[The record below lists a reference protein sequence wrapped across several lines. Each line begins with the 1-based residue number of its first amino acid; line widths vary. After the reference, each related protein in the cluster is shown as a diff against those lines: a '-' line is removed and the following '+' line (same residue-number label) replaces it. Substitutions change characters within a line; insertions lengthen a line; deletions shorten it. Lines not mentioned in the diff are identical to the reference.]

1 MIASELISNVVPV
14 LKPED
19 TCLQALNWMELFRVS
34 HLPMEQGKMYLGLV
48 DDEMI
53 YAHGD
58 LNDRLDV
65 LQIPVEGT
73 FVYEN
78 YHIYD
83 VICLA
88 AGSLLSVV
96 PVLDRKNNFVGSIT
110 LTDILRH
117 LDTLLCVDQPGGIL
131 VLEVNRI
138 DYSLAEVAQI
148 VEYNEARVLS
158 CYVSGNRD
166 SQQLQITLKIN
177 TLNVDPILDTFL
189 RFGYTGQF
197 RQKTI
202 FCIYPDKIHA
212 FIHKSRFHFV
222 SFVFAHKT
230 MIHKNTGQLRTH
242 RFR

>member
-1 MIASELISNVVPV
+1 MIASELISNV
-14 LKPED
+14 
-19 TCLQALNWMELFRVS
+19 LQALNWMELFRVS

-177 TLNVDPILDTFL
+177 TLNVDPILDTFI
-189 RFGYTGQF
+189 RYGYTV
-197 RQKTI
+197 KN
-202 FCIYPDKIHA
+202 
-212 FIHKSRFHFV
+212 
-222 SFVFAHKT
+222 SFV
-230 MIHKNTGQLRTH
+230 TGEEEQDSLRE
-242 RFR
+242 RYGLLMKYLEL

>member
-177 TLNVDPILDTFL
+177 TLNVDPILDTFI
-189 RFGYTGQF
+189 RYGYTV
-197 RQKTI
+197 KN
-202 FCIYPDKIHA
+202 
-212 FIHKSRFHFV
+212 
-222 SFVFAHKT
+222 SFV
-230 MIHKNTGQLRTH
+230 TGEEEQDSLRE
-242 RFR
+242 RYGLLMKYLSSR

>member
-1 MIASELISNVVPV
+1 
-14 LKPED
+14 
-19 TCLQALNWMELFRVS
+19 
-34 HLPMEQGKMYLGLV
+34 MYLGLV

-117 LDTLLCVDQPGGIL
+117 LDTLLCRPAGRYSGARSQPDRLFIGRSCTDC
-131 VLEVNRI
+131 RI
-138 DYSLAEVAQI
+138 
-148 VEYNEARVLS
+148 
-158 CYVSGNRD
+158 
-166 SQQLQITLKIN
+166 
-177 TLNVDPILDTFL
+177 
-189 RFGYTGQF
+189 
-197 RQKTI
+197 
-202 FCIYPDKIHA
+202 
-212 FIHKSRFHFV
+212 
-222 SFVFAHKT
+222 
-230 MIHKNTGQLRTH
+230 
-242 RFR
+242 

>member
-83 VICLA
+83 
-88 AGSLLSVV
+88 GSLLSVV

-177 TLNVDPILDTFL
+177 TLNVDPILDTFI
-189 RFGYTGQF
+189 RYGYTV
-197 RQKTI
+197 KN
-202 FCIYPDKIHA
+202 
-212 FIHKSRFHFV
+212 
-222 SFVFAHKT
+222 SFV
-230 MIHKNTGQLRTH
+230 TGEEEQDSLRE
-242 RFR
+242 RYGLLMKYLEL

>member
-177 TLNVDPILDTFL
+177 TLNVDPILDTFI
-189 RFGYTGQF
+189 RYGYTV
-197 RQKTI
+197 KN
-202 FCIYPDKIHA
+202 
-212 FIHKSRFHFV
+212 
-222 SFVFAHKT
+222 SFV
-230 MIHKNTGQLRTH
+230 TGEEEQDSLRE
-242 RFR
+242 RYGLLMKYIELLSYRVAEL

>member
-78 YHIYD
+78 YQTDSRDRLAINASLNYD
-83 VICLA
+83 ITPDINLLAIICDFSQLYPPQKITIF
-88 AGSLLSVV
+88 SLLFIGNRPS
-96 PVLDRKNNFVGSIT
+96 N
-110 LTDILRH
+110 LTRL
-117 LDTLLCVDQPGGIL
+117 VSGIL
-131 VLEVNRI
+131 I
-138 DYSLAEVAQI
+138 APGI
-148 VEYNEARVLS
+148 VS
-158 CYVSGNRD
+158 C
-166 SQQLQITLKIN
+166 
-177 TLNVDPILDTFL
+177 
-189 RFGYTGQF
+189 
-197 RQKTI
+197 
-202 FCIYPDKIHA
+202 
-212 FIHKSRFHFV
+212 
-222 SFVFAHKT
+222 
-230 MIHKNTGQLRTH
+230 KN
-242 RFR
+242 FE

>member
-1 MIASELISNVVPV
+1 MLCRCS
-14 LKPED
+14 KPED

-177 TLNVDPILDTFL
+177 TLNVDPILDTFI
-189 RFGYTGQF
+189 RYGYTV
-197 RQKTI
+197 KN
-202 FCIYPDKIHA
+202 
-212 FIHKSRFHFV
+212 
-222 SFVFAHKT
+222 SFV
-230 MIHKNTGQLRTH
+230 TGEEEQDSLRE
-242 RFR
+242 RYGLLMKYLEL

>member
-14 LKPED
+14 LKSED

-34 HLPMEQGKMYLGLV
+34 HLPMGQGKAYLGLV

-96 PVLDRKNNFVGSIT
+96 PVLDRENNFVGSIT

-138 DYSLAEVAQI
+138 DYSLAEIAQI

-177 TLNVDPILDTFL
+177 TLNVDPILDTFI
-189 RFGYTGQF
+189 RYGYTV
-197 RQKTI
+197 KN
-202 FCIYPDKIHA
+202 
-212 FIHKSRFHFV
+212 
-222 SFVFAHKT
+222 SFVA
-230 MIHKNTGQLRTH
+230 GEEEQDSLRE
-242 RFR
+242 RYGLLMKYLEL

>member
-117 LDTLLCVDQPGGIL
+117 LDTLLCVVQPGGIL

-177 TLNVDPILDTFL
+177 TLNVDPILDTFI
-189 RFGYTGQF
+189 RYGYTV
-197 RQKTI
+197 KN
-202 FCIYPDKIHA
+202 
-212 FIHKSRFHFV
+212 
-222 SFVFAHKT
+222 SFV
-230 MIHKNTGQLRTH
+230 TGEEEQDSLRE
-242 RFR
+242 RYGLLMKYLGIFSK

>member
-1 MIASELISNVVPV
+1 
-14 LKPED
+14 
-19 TCLQALNWMELFRVS
+19 
-34 HLPMEQGKMYLGLV
+34 MYLGLV

-73 FVYEN
+73 FVYKN

-177 TLNVDPILDTFL
+177 TLNVDPILDTFI
-189 RFGYTGQF
+189 RYGYTV
-197 RQKTI
+197 KN
-202 FCIYPDKIHA
+202 
-212 FIHKSRFHFV
+212 
-222 SFVFAHKT
+222 SFV
-230 MIHKNTGQLRTH
+230 TGEEEQDSLRE
-242 RFR
+242 RYGLLMKYLEL

>member
-177 TLNVDPILDTFL
+177 TLNVDPILDTFI
-189 RFGYTGQF
+189 RYGYTV
-197 RQKTI
+197 KN
-202 FCIYPDKIHA
+202 
-212 FIHKSRFHFV
+212 
-222 SFVFAHKT
+222 SFVTGEEEQDSLRERYGLLMKYLE
-230 MIHKNTGQLRTH
+230 NTI
-242 RFR
+242 

>member
-19 TCLQALNWMELFRVS
+19 TCLQALSWMELFRVS
-34 HLPMEQGKMYLGLV
+34 HLPMVQGKTYLGLV

-58 LNDRLDV
+58 PNDRLDV
-65 LQIPVEGT
+65 LQIPVGNT

-78 YHIYD
+78 NHIYD

-96 PVLDRKNNFVGSIT
+96 SVLDRKNNFVGSIT
-110 LTDILRH
+110 LTDMLRH
-117 LDTLLCVDQPGGIL
+117 LDTLLCVDQAGGIL
-131 VLEVNRI
+131 VLEVNRS

-158 CYVSGNRD
+158 CYVSGKRD
-166 SQQLQITLKIN
+166 SRQLQITLKIN
-177 TLNVDPILDTFL
+177 TLNVDPILDTFI
-189 RFGYTGQF
+189 RYGYTV
-197 RQKTI
+197 KN
-202 FCIYPDKIHA
+202 
-212 FIHKSRFHFV
+212 
-222 SFVFAHKT
+222 SFVPVEEEQD
-230 MIHKNTGQLRTH
+230 NLRE
-242 RFR
+242 RYGLLMKYLSI

>member
-58 LNDRLDV
+58 LND
-65 LQIPVEGT
+65 QIPVEGT

-177 TLNVDPILDTFL
+177 TLNHLYI
-189 RFGYTGQF
+189 
-197 RQKTI
+197 
-202 FCIYPDKIHA
+202 
-212 FIHKSRFHFV
+212 
-222 SFVFAHKT
+222 
-230 MIHKNTGQLRTH
+230 
-242 RFR
+242 

>member
-177 TLNVDPILDTFL
+177 TLNVDPILDTFI
-189 RFGYTGQF
+189 RYGYTV
-197 RQKTI
+197 KN
-202 FCIYPDKIHA
+202 
-212 FIHKSRFHFV
+212 
-222 SFVFAHKT
+222 SFVTGEEEQDSLRERYGLLMKLSL
-230 MIHKNTGQLRTH
+230 IHISEPTRP
-242 RFR
+242 

>member
-1 MIASELISNVVPV
+1 MLSNVVPV

-177 TLNVDPILDTFL
+177 TLNVDPILDTFI
-189 RFGYTGQF
+189 RYGYTV
-197 RQKTI
+197 KN
-202 FCIYPDKIHA
+202 
-212 FIHKSRFHFV
+212 
-222 SFVFAHKT
+222 SFV
-230 MIHKNTGQLRTH
+230 TGEEEQDSLRE
-242 RFR
+242 RYGLLMKYLEL

>member
-83 VICLA
+83 VCLA

-158 CYVSGNRD
+158 CYVSGSRD
-166 SQQLQITLKIN
+166 SQQLQIN
-177 TLNVDPILDTFL
+177 TLNVDPILDTFI
-189 RFGYTGQF
+189 RYGYTV
-197 RQKTI
+197 KN
-202 FCIYPDKIHA
+202 
-212 FIHKSRFHFV
+212 
-222 SFVFAHKT
+222 SFV
-230 MIHKNTGQLRTH
+230 TGEEEQDSLRE
-242 RFR
+242 RYGLLMKYLEL

>member
-1 MIASELISNVVPV
+1 MPV

-83 VICLA
+83 VIC
-88 AGSLLSVV
+88 LLSVV

-177 TLNVDPILDTFL
+177 TLNVDPILDTFI
-189 RFGYTGQF
+189 RYGYTV
-197 RQKTI
+197 KN
-202 FCIYPDKIHA
+202 
-212 FIHKSRFHFV
+212 
-222 SFVFAHKT
+222 SFV
-230 MIHKNTGQLRTH
+230 TGEEEQDSLRE
-242 RFR
+242 RYGLLMKYLEL

>member
-1 MIASELISNVVPV
+1 MISNVVPV

-177 TLNVDPILDTFL
+177 TLNVDPILDTFI
-189 RFGYTGQF
+189 RYGYTV
-197 RQKTI
+197 KN
-202 FCIYPDKIHA
+202 
-212 FIHKSRFHFV
+212 
-222 SFVFAHKT
+222 SFV
-230 MIHKNTGQLRTH
+230 TGEEEQDSLRE
-242 RFR
+242 RYGLLMKYLEL

>member
-34 HLPMEQGKMYLGLV
+34 HLPMGQGKTYLGLV

-96 PVLDRKNNFVGSIT
+96 PVLDRKNN
-110 LTDILRH
+110 

-177 TLNVDPILDTFL
+177 TLNVDPIPGTF
-189 RFGYTGQF
+189 F
-197 RQKTI
+197 R
-202 FCIYPDKIHA
+202 D
-212 FIHKSRFHFV
+212 
-222 SFVFAHKT
+222 
-230 MIHKNTGQLRTH
+230 G
-242 RFR
+242 

>member
-177 TLNVDPILDTFL
+177 TLNVDPILDTFI
-189 RFGYTGQF
+189 RYGYTV
-197 RQKTI
+197 KN
-202 FCIYPDKIHA
+202 
-212 FIHKSRFHFV
+212 
-222 SFVFAHKT
+222 SFV
-230 MIHKNTGQLRTH
+230 TGEEEQDSLRE
-242 RFR
+242 RYGLLMKYLENI

>member
-73 FVYEN
+73 FV
-78 YHIYD
+78 YD

-177 TLNVDPILDTFL
+177 TLNVDPILDTFI
-189 RFGYTGQF
+189 RYGYTV
-197 RQKTI
+197 KN
-202 FCIYPDKIHA
+202 
-212 FIHKSRFHFV
+212 
-222 SFVFAHKT
+222 SFV
-230 MIHKNTGQLRTH
+230 TGEEEQDSLRE
-242 RFR
+242 RYGLLMKYLEL

>member
-1 MIASELISNVVPV
+1 LISNVVPV

-177 TLNVDPILDTFL
+177 TLNVDPILDTFI
-189 RFGYTGQF
+189 RYGYTV
-197 RQKTI
+197 KN
-202 FCIYPDKIHA
+202 
-212 FIHKSRFHFV
+212 
-222 SFVFAHKT
+222 SFV
-230 MIHKNTGQLRTH
+230 TGEEEQDSLRE
-242 RFR
+242 RYGLLMKYLEL

>member
-73 FVYEN
+73 FV

-177 TLNVDPILDTFL
+177 TLNVDPILDTFI
-189 RFGYTGQF
+189 RYGYTV
-197 RQKTI
+197 KN
-202 FCIYPDKIHA
+202 
-212 FIHKSRFHFV
+212 
-222 SFVFAHKT
+222 SFV
-230 MIHKNTGQLRTH
+230 TGEEEQDSLRE
-242 RFR
+242 RYGLLMKYLEL

>member
-177 TLNVDPILDTFL
+177 TLNVDPILDTFI
-189 RFGYTGQF
+189 RYGYTV
-197 RQKTI
+197 KN
-202 FCIYPDKIHA
+202 
-212 FIHKSRFHFV
+212 
-222 SFVFAHKT
+222 SFV
-230 MIHKNTGQLRTH
+230 TGEEEQDSLRE
-242 RFR
+242 RYGLLMKYLEYRVAEL

>member
-131 VLEVNRI
+131 EVNRI

-177 TLNVDPILDTFL
+177 TLNVDPILDTFI
-189 RFGYTGQF
+189 RYGYTV
-197 RQKTI
+197 KN
-202 FCIYPDKIHA
+202 
-212 FIHKSRFHFV
+212 
-222 SFVFAHKT
+222 SFV
-230 MIHKNTGQLRTH
+230 TGEEEQDSLRE
-242 RFR
+242 RYGLLMKYLEL

>member
-177 TLNVDPILDTFL
+177 TLNVDPILDTFI
-189 RFGYTGQF
+189 RYGYTV
-197 RQKTI
+197 KN
-202 FCIYPDKIHA
+202 
-212 FIHKSRFHFV
+212 
-222 SFVFAHKT
+222 SFV
-230 MIHKNTGQLRTH
+230 TGEEEQDSLRE
-242 RFR
+242 RYGLLMKYLGIFSK